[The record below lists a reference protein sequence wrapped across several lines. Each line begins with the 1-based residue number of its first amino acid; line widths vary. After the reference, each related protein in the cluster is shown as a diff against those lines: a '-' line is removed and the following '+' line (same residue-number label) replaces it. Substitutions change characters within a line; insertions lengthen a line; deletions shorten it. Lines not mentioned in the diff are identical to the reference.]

1 MKKLLKNLLLLCVL
15 TLLSACGSQF
25 ELNKSA
31 LPGQTVS
38 AQDQIGQGD
47 FSVDASQMFKIEDL
61 ESLSDEELIANHI
74 GRLKALLERLK
85 ELDEVPAPEGVEIDK
100 DKLIADIEAR
110 IERLESDEEF
120 AKEVADRIRQAIER
134 IKEMQENGELPE
146 PENVPTKCEMLKRIL
161 DSGKLPAEIQEKEE
175 QRYADTCE

>member
-1 MKKLLKNLLLLCVL
+1 MA
-15 TLLSACGSQF
+15 TQF
-25 ELNKSA
+25 ELNNSA
-31 LPGQTVS
+31 LPGQAVS
-38 AQDQIGQGD
+38 AQDQIGQGE
-47 FSVDASQMFKIEDL
+47 FSVDASQMFKLEDL
-61 ESLSDEELIANHI
+61 EGLSDDELIANHI
-74 GRLKALLERLK
+74 ERLKTLLEKLK

-110 IERLESDEEF
+110 VEKIESDEEF

-146 PENVPTKCEMLKRIL
+146 AENVPTKCEMLKRIL

-175 QRYADTCE
+175 QRYADICE

>member
-1 MKKLLKNLLLLCVL
+1 MKKLFKNILLLSVL
-15 TLLSACGSQF
+15 TLLSACGSKF

-47 FSVDASQMFKIEDL
+47 FSVDASQMFKLEDL
-61 ESLSDEELIANHI
+61 ENLSDEELIANHI
-74 GRLKALLERLK
+74 GRLKALLERLT

-110 IERLESDEEF
+110 IEKLETDEEF

-134 IKEMQENGELPE
+134 IKGMQENGEFPE
-146 PENVPTKCEMLKRIL
+146 PENFPTKCEILKKIL

-175 QRYADTCE
+175 QRYADICE